1 MPNTVG
7 SSGAASG
14 GDDNTPSNAQAAG
27 ANVIDAGAAPI
38 EAIQRAQ
45 ALSGAVKEVAPRAQA
60 AAKGPE
66 AKPEIPLNP
75 LRAGAARAV
84 AAREAMAAQAGDAA
98 APADQDG
105 GAAPKLPGAKKPA
118 ARAPTSKAARASKGK
133 R

>member
-14 GDDNTPSNAQAAG
+14 GEDNASSASTQAAS

-38 EAIQRAQ
+38 ELIQRAQ
-45 ALSGAVKEVAPRAQA
+45 ALSGAVKEVAPARAQA
-60 AAKGPE
+60 AAKGPQ

-84 AAREAMAAQAGDAA
+84 AARQAMAEIG
-98 APADQDG
+98 
-105 GAAPKLPGAKKPA
+105 
-118 ARAPTSKAARASKGK
+118 RASC